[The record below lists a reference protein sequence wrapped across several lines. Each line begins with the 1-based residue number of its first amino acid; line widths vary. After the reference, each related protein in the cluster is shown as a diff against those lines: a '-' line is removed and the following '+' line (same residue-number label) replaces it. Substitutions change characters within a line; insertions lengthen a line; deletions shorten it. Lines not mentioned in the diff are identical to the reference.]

1 MSVNVLNLFDRTSRR
16 HRSHGARKYNK
27 PEIHNVSFDGL
38 LPFVNLQLGL
48 HHIRTRLYSLPLKM
62 LHDLYESTLTL
73 HFADVAS
80 PEHRL
85 QGIIL
90 DISSNRLFKAVSV
103 CDFMETKNRPFLK
116 IKFANKGID
125 ALNLSNILNQKSVQS
140 NVPPYF
146 QNKESPC
153 ISYSYTRSVASKIF
167 NYKRSLQQI
176 DFNSLSQNPLPCT
189 CSGSQFL
196 YAPCGHVVTGDL
208 NIVRNEKLRDL
219 LRKGPKF
226 REPVSFSWH
235 QNFDIIMDACEIY
248 ARQWAKKEDVEL
260 DTLSEWIKSIG
271 DVVKRRIRRLKHSVN
286 TRYESIFRDPDVVH
300 ELSRLHENFVI
311 VPADKAS
318 NNYTFVCK
326 KHYVDILIEELGL
339 YSLPGNPNTIWRIF
353 LHQKC
358 WTTTNQ
364 SSLPSEYRQTM
375 RSSICL
381 TFIGFRRCTKIHI
394 NIDSLRVH
402 QSVRPSLCPFYSQNC
417 LHILSKVS
425 RSTARQPTLGVGS
438 IRCGSSKIQKSF

>member
-1 MSVNVLNLFDRTSRR
+1 MSYTFE
-16 HRSHGARKYNK
+16 H
-27 PEIHNVSFDGL
+27 F
-38 LPFVNLQLGL
+38 
-48 HHIRTRLYSLPLKM
+48 
-62 LHDLYESTLTL
+62 ES
-73 HFADVAS
+73 
-80 PEHRL
+80 
-85 QGIIL
+85 I
-90 DISSNRLFKAVSV
+90 
-103 CDFMETKNRPFLK
+103 
-116 IKFANKGID
+116 
-125 ALNLSNILNQKSVQS
+125 ALNVFVQGNI
-140 NVPPYF
+140 PPYF

-208 NIVRNEKLRDL
+208 NIVRNDKLRDL

-248 ARQWAKKEDVEL
+248 ARQWVKKEDVEL

-286 TRYESIFRDPDVVH
+286 TRHESIFRDPDVVH

-326 KHYVDILIEELGL
+326 KHYVRYPDRGTWTPFTPWESYIQSDGFFCIRSVGQPQIGPHFLR
-339 YSLPGNPNTIWRIF
+339 NTDKQWGARF
-353 LHQKC
+353 ALH
-358 WTTTNQ
+358 
-364 SSLPSEYRQTM
+364 LFDSEDAQ
-375 RSSICL
+375 RSI
-381 TFIGFRRCTKIHI
+381 
-394 NIDSLRVH
+394 
-402 QSVRPSLCPFYSQNC
+402 
-417 LHILSKVS
+417 
-425 RSTARQPTLGVGS
+425 
-438 IRCGSSKIQKSF
+438 